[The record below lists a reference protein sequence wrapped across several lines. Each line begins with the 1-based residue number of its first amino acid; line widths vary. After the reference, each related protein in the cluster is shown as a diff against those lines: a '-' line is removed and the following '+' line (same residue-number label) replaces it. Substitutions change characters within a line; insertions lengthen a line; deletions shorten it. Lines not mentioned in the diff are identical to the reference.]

1 MSPEKRLGKELSAEG
16 TSQAA
21 GEKVPTTAQTTIPP
35 PQQSTKF
42 HAATTDPM
50 EQPIGQAEVLVMN
63 TSAPNTVP
71 PPLHQHQTIEALEDL
86 QQDSEEE
93 IKAVIED
100 ELVHLCQENECLR
113 LMQEHLA
120 RRKAMAKRSQ
130 IMQQQI
136 EQERATQV
144 ELQRAI
150 EDLH

>member
-1 MSPEKRLGKELSAEG
+1 MPPKKRLGKELSAEG

-21 GEKVPTTAQTTIPP
+21 GEKVPTTTQTTIQTTHIPQTLP

-113 LMQEHLA
+113 LCHTPFRERGNEASIRVPRMFKSHA
-120 RRKAMAKRSQ
+120 W
-130 IMQQQI
+130 QQY
-136 EQERATQV
+136 
-144 ELQRAI
+144 
-150 EDLH
+150 D